1 MISRSK
7 SQRNVGGSGVGGA
20 ADRVSFSDRGSSLA
34 QDPRGS
40 LVGVGAGGGGGEIHT
55 PHTIAVKTPVGK
67 GGKVGLGQIKEE
79 EATSPQTPPD
89 VGKEEEGESVKL
101 TMPPPPPDVSS
112 KAPSP
117 SAKVP
122 SGTGSASPSRKAN
135 GSSKPPLS
143 GDASASSTASL
154 EHTPETKVSLQ
165 QRANL
170 AAKAAEQ
177 NLIVDALANSSSN
190 FPVPSK
196 TPRPHTDL
204 ENRNTPSLYS
214 SRANTSSVRMTG
226 KDQPVT
232 PGSGGR
238 SSRTMSVRMSP
249 SSNGQQTNTAQ
260 KRLSFALTG
269 SAASVIAGGLD
280 LS

>member
-7 SQRNVGGSGVGGA
+7 SQRNVGGSGTT
-20 ADRVSFSDRGSSLA
+20 DRVSFSDRGSSLG

-40 LVGVGAGGGGGEIHT
+40 LVAAAAGGGDTHT
-55 PHTIAVKTPVGK
+55 PPTTAVKTPVGK

-79 EATSPQTPPD
+79 EATSPQTPPAI
-89 VGKEEEGESVKL
+89 GAEEGESAKL
-101 TMPPPPPDVSS
+101 TMPPPPPEASS

-122 SGTGSASPSRKAN
+122 SGTGSASPSRKTN

-143 GDASASSTASL
+143 GDASAPPTASL
-154 EHTPETKVSLQ
+154 EHTPETKVSIQ

-177 NLIVDALANSSSN
+177 NLIVDALATSSSN

-204 ENRNTPSLYS
+204 EGNRNTPSLYS

-232 PGSGGR
+232 PGSAGR
-238 SSRTMSVRMSP
+238 QTRTMSVRMSP